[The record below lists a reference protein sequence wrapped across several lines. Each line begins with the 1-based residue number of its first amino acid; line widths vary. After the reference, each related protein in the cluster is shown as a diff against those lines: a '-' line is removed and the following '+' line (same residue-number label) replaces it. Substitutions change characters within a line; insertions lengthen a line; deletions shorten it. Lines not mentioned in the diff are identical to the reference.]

1 MAIWLALLALW
12 VLFVFLIPK
21 RGLGT
26 ISERLRQTAQGDRI
40 YVFGPPPQ
48 LGSGYLA
55 ALAGEAMRLIE
66 TGLPLYVAGLRAEAQ
81 GQHRRAAVVLVREP
95 LPAAPPKARPSRP
108 RQYAMPPMAW
118 RREWEATLLREDSE
132 ATLTELSTIPLPA
145 GAPPSPSSLLRIR
158 TLGTFQLLYQGE
170 DLAPK
175 LLARPTLCFIWLY
188 LLSHAAL
195 QPSSCVHRQ
204 LLAEELTPGVGSD
217 QQRLRLRHRL
227 YAYQRVLPAAIAQ
240 RIRLEGDLVRL
251 EAAGTSFDVAS
262 LQKTADEWA
271 SGTGLLPPDAV
282 AELETSAAM
291 CDGEYL
297 PIWDELEERLTEGRG
312 AAGELVRSVRQLVQD
327 LQVRLVLRLAGH
339 HQARRDL
346 PHVIP
351 LLEEVLRRR
360 PDREDVANRLAAAYR
375 QSGQSGRAEQ
385 LETTYRADFT
395 PAGRRP
401 DR

>member
-1 MAIWLALLALW
+1 
-12 VLFVFLIPK
+12 
-21 RGLGT
+21 
-26 ISERLRQTAQGDRI
+26 
-40 YVFGPPPQ
+40 
-48 LGSGYLA
+48 
-55 ALAGEAMRLIE
+55 
-66 TGLPLYVAGLRAEAQ
+66 
-81 GQHRRAAVVLVREP
+81 
-95 LPAAPPKARPSRP
+95 
-108 RQYAMPPMAW
+108 MAW
-118 RREWEATLLREDSE
+118 RREWEATLLREESE

-145 GAPPSPSSLLRIR
+145 SPPPSPSPLLAIR
-158 TLGTFQLLYQGE
+158 TLGTFELLYQDE

-195 QPSSCVHRQ
+195 QPNGSVHRQ
-204 LLAEELTPGVGSD
+204 LLAEELTPGVDSE

-227 YAYQRVLPAAIAQ
+227 YAYRRVLPPAIAE

-262 LQKTADEWA
+262 LRNTADEWA
-271 SGTGLLPPDAV
+271 AGTGLLPQDAV
-282 AELETSAAM
+282 TELEMSAAA

-339 HQARRDL
+339 YQARRDL

-360 PDREDVANRLAAAYR
+360 PDREDVANHLAAAYR
-375 QSGQSGRAEQ
+375 QTGQLSRAEQ
-385 LETTYRADFT
+385 LERTYRTDFT